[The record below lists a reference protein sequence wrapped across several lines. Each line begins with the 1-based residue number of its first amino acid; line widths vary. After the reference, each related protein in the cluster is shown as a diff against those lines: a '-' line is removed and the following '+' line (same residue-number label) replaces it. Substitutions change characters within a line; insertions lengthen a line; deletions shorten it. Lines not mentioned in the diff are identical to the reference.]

1 MILQKEEIKY
11 IFNPYNLLPGDILL
25 METRNFIQ
33 DFGLYQ
39 DIEYQPRNLDIGFLL
54 KDIFKVLG

>member
-11 IFNPYNLLPGDILL
+11 IFNPYNLLPGDLLL

-54 KDIFKVLG
+54 KDILKVLG

>member
-54 KDIFKVLG
+54 KDILKVLG

>member
-25 METRNFIQ
+25 MKTRNFIQ

-54 KDIFKVLG
+54 KDILKVLG

>member
-11 IFNPYNLLPGDILL
+11 IFNPYNLLTGDILL

-54 KDIFKVLG
+54 KDILKVLG